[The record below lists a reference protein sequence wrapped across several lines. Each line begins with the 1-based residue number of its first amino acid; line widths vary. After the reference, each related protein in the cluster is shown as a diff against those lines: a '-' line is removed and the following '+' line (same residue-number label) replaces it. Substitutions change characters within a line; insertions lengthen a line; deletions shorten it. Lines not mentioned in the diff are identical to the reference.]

1 MPFEALFNTARL
13 ESGLDPGAKA
23 RTSTAT
29 GLFQFI
35 ESTWLG
41 TLARHGP
48 RNGLNPSSRAE
59 ALALRTDP
67 YAASLMA
74 AHHMADNALAL
85 ADRIGRQPGQ
95 VDLYLTHFLG
105 VGGAGDFLEALAA
118 GPDRPAAPM
127 MPAAARANGNVF
139 FTAGRARS
147 LAEIY
152 DLFARKLGAGGAA
165 GAFTAVASASP
176 PSLPSAGPS
185 TPVPAADQGTGAEAQ
200 ALRSARLAYLL
211 LADLGA

>member
-13 ESGLDPGAKA
+13 ESGLNPEAKA
-23 RTSTAT
+23 RTSSAT

-41 TLARHGP
+41 TLARHGA
-48 RNGLNPSSRAE
+48 RNGLNPSSRQE
-59 ALALRTDP
+59 ALALRKDP

-74 AHHMADNALAL
+74 AHHMADNASAL

-118 GPDRPAAPM
+118 EPEQPAAQL
-127 MPAAARANGNVF
+127 MPAAARANRAVF

-147 LAEIY
+147 LAEVY
-152 DLFARKLGAGGAA
+152 DLFARKLGAGEAA
-165 GAFTAVASASP
+165 GTLAAVTTRQQGPALPAG
-176 PSLPSAGPS
+176 PSLPDI
-185 TPVPAADQGTGAEAQ
+185 VPDQTGAAEAQ
-200 ALRSARLAYLL
+200 ALQSARLAYLL